1 MVNKEDWD
9 KVENEWKEDVE
20 WALTEKI
27 GSQLMRKLLVDILA
41 KRWDVEK
48 KVVRKRIE
56 VFGFDWYKIKGD
68 NKIRCNNPLYYRRVT
83 KTHMGKV

>member
-1 MVNKEDWD
+1 MNKEDWD
-9 KVENEWKEDVE
+9 KVDSEWKADVE

-27 GSQLMRKLLVDILA
+27 GSYVKRKLLVDVLA
-41 KRWDVEK
+41 KEWDVEK

-56 VFGFDWYKIKGD
+56 VFGFDWFKIKGD
-68 NKIRCNNPLYYRRVT
+68 TKLRCINPLYYRRVT